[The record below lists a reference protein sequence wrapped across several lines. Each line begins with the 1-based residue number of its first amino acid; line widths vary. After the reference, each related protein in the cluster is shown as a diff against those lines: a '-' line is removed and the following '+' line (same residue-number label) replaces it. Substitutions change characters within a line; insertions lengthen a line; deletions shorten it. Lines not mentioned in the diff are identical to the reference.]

1 MLKNYSYLNP
11 GLKIVFNGQVFVS
24 ENGLKDLLQDEIDGE
39 ILYPIIHLKDNDI
52 EVAITHSDKSQSE
65 TYFSFVN
72 GQNTT
77 QGGTHLNAFREAFV
91 KTVREFYN
99 KSYEAADVRKSIIAA
114 ISIKVEEP
122 VFESQTK
129 TKLGSNEMGPGQV
142 TVRTFVNDFL
152 KNKLDNFLHK
162 EPETSEA
169 LLKKIIVSERERKE
183 LSGIQKLARERAK
196 KVSLHNKNLETAAS
210 IITIRKLTVNRKL

>member
-1 MLKNYSYLNP
+1 MVGWYSLAQGCGCGIQNEIP
-11 GLKIVFNGQVFVS
+11 V
-24 ENGLKDLLQDEIDGE
+24 DEIDGE

-99 KSYEAADVRKSIIAA
+99 KVSEVADVRNLLSTA

-183 LSGIQKLARERAK
+183 LSGIQKLARLPPALNDQKADRK
-196 KVSLHNKNLETAAS
+196 SETIDFITEESAS
-210 IITIRKLTVNRKL
+210 DLSRKA